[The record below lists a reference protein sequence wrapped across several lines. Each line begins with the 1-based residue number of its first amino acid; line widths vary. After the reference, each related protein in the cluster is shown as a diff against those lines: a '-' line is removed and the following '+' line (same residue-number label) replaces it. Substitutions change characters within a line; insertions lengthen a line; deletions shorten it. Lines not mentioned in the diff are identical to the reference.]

1 MKYKLHMKW
10 MMSFLL
16 LSVILS
22 SCGLM
27 FALFY
32 KDWRSETAYK
42 SPKKKGVYYQI
53 KGVTQ
58 SHCGCSDLLA
68 EGYDRSNMTFR
79 IYYGGGLFA
88 PAKYV
93 YRRDENGYVYD
104 TLRYRLVTHAYP
116 DIPFDALDK
125 EILGKMD
132 TLARTRP
139 AGAGMIYAVKINTY
153 TGFTKMLREEY

>member
-1 MKYKLHMKW
+1 MRNKLSVKW
-10 MMSFLL
+10 MMLMLL
-16 LSVILS
+16 VLVTFS
-22 SCGLM
+22 SCGLL
-27 FALFY
+27 FGLFY

-68 EGYDRSNMTFR
+68 EGYQRNNLTYR
-79 IYYGGGLFA
+79 IYYGGGLYP

-104 TLRYRLVTHAYP
+104 TLRYRLVTHANP

-153 TGFTKMLREEY
+153 TGYRKIQRGED

>member
-1 MKYKLHMKW
+1 MMYKLNLKW
-10 MMSFLL
+10 VVGFFLL
-16 LSVILS
+16 VVTLS
-22 SCGLM
+22 SCGLL
-27 FALFY
+27 FGLFY

>member
-1 MKYKLHMKW
+1 MMYKLNLKW
-10 MMSFLL
+10 VVGFFLL
-16 LSVILS
+16 VVTLS
-22 SCGLM
+22 SCGLL
-27 FALFY
+27 FGLFY

-53 KGVTQ
+53 KGITQ

-68 EGYDRSNMTFR
+68 EGYDRSNLTFR
-79 IYYGGGLFA
+79 IYYGGGLY
-88 PAKYV
+88 PPTKYV

-104 TLRYRLVTHAYP
+104 TLRYRLVTHVNP

-153 TGFTKMLREEY
+153 TGLRAIQRGED

>member
-1 MKYKLHMKW
+1 MKYKLHIKW